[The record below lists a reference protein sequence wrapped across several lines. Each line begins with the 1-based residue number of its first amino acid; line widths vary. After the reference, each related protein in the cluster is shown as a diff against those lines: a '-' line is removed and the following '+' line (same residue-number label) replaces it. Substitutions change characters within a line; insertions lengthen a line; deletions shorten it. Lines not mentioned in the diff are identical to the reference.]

1 MKDISFEVYDTAILH
16 ENHSQSDFHT
26 LKDQEF
32 QDLEGT
38 VKKHVLD
45 IEVLVKF
52 NHDDLGTD
60 HNTNKH
66 ASQGDSC
73 GGIINVVDTCK
84 DDLGTDHNTN
94 KHASKE
100 GSCGGIINIVD
111 TCKDDLGTDHNTNK
125 HASQERS
132 CGIINILKDASHN
145 DKCGVVDINKDGSI
159 NDECEIIKKVDKE
172 IQQLPSD
179 IEGGV
184 LQPVVFTA
192 EPHVSEVSNSEDKS
206 NLALTDNRQIM
217 ILRNDDMQESKVVL
231 AEITENGMMRYI
243 PVPDQDG
250 ATMFVLDPANTEHHL
265 KTYHNQYDLLKGHA
279 EKETIHIYTQQGLA
293 TACLPHGVETV
304 TRHEGQETADV
315 QQVLE
320 SADVHNVLESA
331 GEQQVLESVDVQ
343 HCFENTTKAEKL
355 DQDGFEPMEVT
366 YSSMYSLSEMKSA
379 DNDI

>member
-1 MKDISFEVYDTAILH
+1 ML
-16 ENHSQSDFHT
+16 N
-26 LKDQEF
+26 
-32 QDLEGT
+32 DLRNNVEMTHDGSHNRSKEIVKVVST
-38 VKKHVLD
+38 VKNVRGQDGTGEIINAVDTCK
-45 IEVLVKF
+45 
-52 NHDDLGTD
+52 DDLGRD
-60 HNTNKH
+60 HKNKH
-66 ASQGDSC
+66 ASQEGSCGGTINVVDACKDDLDRDHNINKHVSQERDCGGIINVVDTCKDNLGRDHKNKHASQEGSC

-84 DDLGTDHNTN
+84 DDF
-94 KHASKE
+94 K
-100 GSCGGIINIVD
+100 
-111 TCKDDLGTDHNTNK
+111 
-125 HASQERS
+125 
-132 CGIINILKDASHN
+132 
-145 DKCGVVDINKDGSI
+145 
-159 NDECEIIKKVDKE
+159 CEIIKKFDKE

-192 EPHVSEVSNSEDKS
+192 EPHVSEVSNAEDKS
-206 NLALTDNRQIM
+206 NLAKFTDNQIM

-293 TACLPHGVETV
+293 TGCLPHGVETV

-320 SADVHNVLESA
+320 SA
-331 GEQQVLESVDVQ
+331 GEQQVLESVNVQ

-379 DNDI
+379 ENDN